1 MNKLDT
7 PAAVAAQVR
16 RHHAYRLLWRWHFY
30 AGLGCLPFVLWL
42 SATGLIYLFKPQ
54 LEPLLEQRYA
64 QVAQLG
70 TPLPPSTLVA
80 KAIAAVPGSV
90 LNAYQLAQSP
100 HDAAQILVGRGK
112 DLHRVYLDPSS
123 GQILHEV
130 RENDRF
136 MRVIFYL
143 HGELMLGERGSL
155 LVELAASWTILSLLT
170 GLYLWWPRS
179 ARLAGVFYPR
189 LRQGARIA
197 LRDLHAVTAMW
208 ISVLALFLLISG
220 LPWSKSWGG
229 MLTQLRQWHVDAP
242 PRQDWA
248 ISSAAEQAKWQAMDS
263 APAAAKPAAPM
274 ADMPGM
280 DMPSSDVTTSSK
292 APAADAD
299 YRALDRLLPVVA
311 ALRLPAPVTLSPPSQ
326 LDPHWN
332 AHAQPQDRSQRVDL
346 ELDGTQGL
354 VLSRID
360 FAQRPWLDR
369 LIGYG
374 VAIHEGQLFAPLN
387 QVLGVVTA
395 LGLQLMAISAAWSW
409 WRRRPSG
416 ALGAPPALLV
426 RRYPLALLGT
436 LMLLGVLLPLLGL
449 SMLAVLLVERLWLRR
464 WPAARQFLG
473 LDA

>member
-7 PAAVAAQVR
+7 PAAVTAQVR

-42 SATGLIYLFKPQ
+42 STTGLIYLFKPQ

-64 QVAQLG
+64 QVAQPG
-70 TPLPPSTLVA
+70 APLPPSTLVA
-80 KAIAAVPGSV
+80 KAIAAVPGST
-90 LNAYQLAQSP
+90 LNAYQLAQGP
-100 HDAAQILVGRGK
+100 HDAAQILVGHGK

-123 GQILHEV
+123 GQVLHNV

-143 HGELMLGERGSL
+143 HGELMLGERGSMV
-155 LVELAASWTILSLLT
+155 VELAASWTIVLLLS

-179 ARLAGVFYPR
+179 TRLAGVLYPR
-189 LRQGARIA
+189 LRQGTRIA

-208 ISVLALFLLISG
+208 ISVLALFLLVSG

-229 MLTQLRQWHVDAP
+229 MLAQLRQYHADTP
-242 PRQDWA
+242 RRQDWT
-248 ISSAAEQAKWQAMDS
+248 ISSDAEKAKWQAMNS
-263 APAAAKPAAPM
+263 APDAQPTSAM
-274 ADMPGM
+274 DSMPGM
-280 DMPSSDVTTSSK
+280 NM
-292 APAADAD
+292 PAADTVARPLAAHAD
-299 YRALDRLLPVVA
+299 YRALDRLLPVVD
-311 ALRLPAPVTLSPPSQ
+311 ALRLQAPVTISPPSR
-326 LDPHWN
+326 LDAHWN

-346 ELDGTQGL
+346 ELDGERAQ

-369 LIGYG
+369 VIGYG

-387 QVLGVVTA
+387 QILSVLTA
-395 LGLQLMAISAAWSW
+395 LGLQLMAISAALSW
-409 WRRRPSG
+409 WRRRPSSM
-416 ALGAPPALLV
+416 LGAPPPPLD
-426 RRYPLALLGT
+426 RRYPLALVGA

-449 SMLAVLLVERLWLRR
+449 SMLAVLLIERWWLRR

-473 LDA
+473 LGA

>member
-7 PAAVAAQVR
+7 PAAMTAQVR

-64 QVAQLG
+64 QVAQLS

-80 KAIAAVPGSV
+80 KAIAAVPGST
-90 LNAYQLAQSP
+90 LNAYQLAQAP

-112 DLHRVYLDPSS
+112 DLHRIYLDPGS
-123 GQILHEV
+123 GRVLHNV

-143 HGELMLGERGSL
+143 HGELMLGENGSL
-155 LVELAASWTILSLLT
+155 LVELAASWTILALLT
-170 GLYLWWPRS
+170 GLYLWWPHS
-179 ARLAGVFYPR
+179 ARLAGVIYPR
-189 LRQGARIA
+189 LRQGTRIA

-208 ISVLALFLLISG
+208 ISVLALFLLVSG
-220 LPWSKSWGG
+220 LPWSKSWGSL
-229 MLTQLRQWHVDAP
+229 LTQLRQWHIDAP
-242 PRQDWA
+242 LRQDWNL
-248 ISSAAEQAKWQAMDS
+248 SSAAEQAKWQAMNS
-263 APAAAKPAAPM
+263 APTAEQAAPM
-274 ADMPGM
+274 AGMPGM
-280 DMPSSDVTTSSK
+280 DMPASDAAVGK
-292 APAADAD
+292 APVTAPAD
-299 YRALDRLLPVVA
+299 YRALDQLLPMVA
-311 ALRLPAPVTLSPPSQ
+311 ALQLPAPVTLSPPSR
-326 LDPHWN
+326 LDTNWN

-346 ELDGTQGL
+346 ELDGTRAQ

-369 LIGYG
+369 VIDYG

-387 QVLGVVTA
+387 QVLGVLTA
-395 LGLQLMAISAAWSW
+395 LGLQLMAISALCSW
-409 WRRRPSG
+409 WRRRPTG
-416 ALGAPPALLV
+416 ALGAPPPLLD
-426 RRYPLALLGT
+426 RRYPLALVGA
-436 LMLLGVLLPLLGL
+436 LMVLGVLLPLLGL

-473 LDA
+473 LGA